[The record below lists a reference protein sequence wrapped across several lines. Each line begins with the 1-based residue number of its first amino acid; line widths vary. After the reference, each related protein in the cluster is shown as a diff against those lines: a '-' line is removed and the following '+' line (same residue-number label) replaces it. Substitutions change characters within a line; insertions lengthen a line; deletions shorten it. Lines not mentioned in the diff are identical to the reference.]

1 MIQITPND
9 RIFVATNPIDFRCGI
24 DSLTGQV
31 KRIFEEDPFSGAFFC
46 FPNRGKTAFKIL
58 FYDQQGFWMAHKR
71 FSKGAIPW
79 WPDFDGGKGKIDSKN
94 FILLIY
100 GGDLRGVN
108 FKEDWKKI

>member
-1 MIQITPND
+1 
-9 RIFVATNPIDFRCGI
+9 
-24 DSLTGQV
+24 
-31 KRIFEEDPFSGAFFC
+31 
-46 FPNRGKTAFKIL
+46 
-58 FYDQQGFWMAHKR
+58 MAHKR